1 MSIDKASSG
10 WRDSL
15 ELDTKPGSW
24 LLGRLRLE
32 AITED
37 NTSLTVFLADLGN
50 LCVGGGIADTVPPL
64 RLRLTLEAINGK

>member
-1 MSIDKASSG
+1 MAADQPVRG

-15 ELDTKPGSW
+15 KLETQPGSW
-24 LLGRLRLE
+24 LLGRLRLQ

-37 NTSLTVFLADLGN
+37 DTSYTVFLADLGN

-64 RLRLTLEAINGK
+64 RLRLTLEATNGS